1 MYAHVE
7 ERLRQGIFLVVK
19 SNDDAVLS
27 QGLGGGGGSWV
38 GGKMDKEARG
48 LG

>member
-19 SNDDAVLS
+19 SNDTVLS
-27 QGLGGGGGSWV
+27 QGLGGGGGR
-38 GGKMDKEARG
+38 DG
-48 LG
+48 LEEIWIRRP

>member
-19 SNDDAVLS
+19 SNDTVLS
-27 QGLGGGGGSWV
+27 QGLGGGGERWV

-48 LG
+48 